1 MSRQNIKGSMKLM
14 LKQRSRALPRKKVRN
29 FWYWLILTCTLKAEK
44 FVAKEG
50 FASWTS
56 WEPCSSF
63 NVALRE
69 EFIENEC
76 SQIWIILNVICDIL
90 CSSFNDGK
98 QRTTNICLAFNM
110 WIVNSTTS
118 RADIWRY
125 GSKPCLKVIFLFLL
139 RPFLSNFFDGSH
151 PLNIKSFF

>member
-14 LKQRSRALPRKKVRN
+14 LKQRSWALPRKKVRN
-29 FWYWLILTCTLKAEK
+29 FWYSRILTCSLKAEK
-44 FVAKEG
+44 LVAKEG

-69 EFIENEC
+69 EFNENQC

-98 QRTTNICLAFNM
+98 QRIHWYLPRFQYVNCKLNYQQSRYMKVRLQALFKSYFSFPFKAF
-110 WIVNSTTS
+110 SQ
-118 RADIWRY
+118 
-125 GSKPCLKVIFLFLL
+125 
-139 RPFLSNFFDGSH
+139 
-151 PLNIKSFF
+151 